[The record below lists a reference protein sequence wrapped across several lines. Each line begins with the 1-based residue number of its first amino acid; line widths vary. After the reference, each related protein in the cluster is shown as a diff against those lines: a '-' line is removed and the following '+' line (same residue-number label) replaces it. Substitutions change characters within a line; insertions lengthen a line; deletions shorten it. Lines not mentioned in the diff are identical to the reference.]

1 MADVEHSTLTGA
13 SLHAPQA
20 HKTSHEKGGAD
31 EIEITELGA
40 LTADLDMDGNILYLD
55 ETNSNYI
62 TQVGNSVVIYVNGN
76 YSVVHDLTEIID
88 HMNHRPISTN
98 TKDLGTA
105 TYKWKDIYGTTLL
118 VAINVPT
125 KTPAS
130 ASATGTTGDIAWDAS
145 YIYVC
150 TATNTWKR
158 TAISTW

>member
-40 LTADLDMDGNILYLD
+40 LTADLDMAGNILYLD

-105 TYKWKDIYGTTLL
+105 TYKWKDIYGTTLHGAL
-118 VAINVPT
+118 AASEITGSLGVAHT
-125 KTPAS
+125 DA
-130 ASATGTTGDIAWDAS
+130 DITD
-145 YIYVC
+145 
-150 TATNTWKR
+150 ATNVAAAGAVIR
-158 TAISTW
+158 EGSLVE